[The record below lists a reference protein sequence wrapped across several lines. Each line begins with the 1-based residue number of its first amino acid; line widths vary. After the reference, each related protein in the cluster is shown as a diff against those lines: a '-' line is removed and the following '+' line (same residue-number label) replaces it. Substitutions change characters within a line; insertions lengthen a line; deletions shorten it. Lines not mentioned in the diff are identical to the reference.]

1 MKEGVI
7 TPSEQEGEDGKEHD
21 KSYGL
26 RAMSGFCA
34 AK

>member
-7 TPSEQEGEDGKEHD
+7 TPGEQEGENGKEHD

-26 RAMSGFCA
+26 RAMSVFCA
-34 AK
+34 VK